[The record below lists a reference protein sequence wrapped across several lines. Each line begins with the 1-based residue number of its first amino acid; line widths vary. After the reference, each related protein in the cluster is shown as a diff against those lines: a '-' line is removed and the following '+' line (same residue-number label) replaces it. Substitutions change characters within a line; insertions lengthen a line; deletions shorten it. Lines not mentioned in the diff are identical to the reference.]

1 MTTKKKLLLM
11 ELLEKTSPTSL
22 QEFTQNYS
30 TEKMM
35 KMILSI
41 SVVKLIEVSIL
52 MLRKNLTRLILR
64 K

>member
-1 MTTKKKLLLM
+1 MTTKKKLLLI

-22 QEFTQNYS
+22 QASTQNYS

-35 KMILSI
+35 KMISSI
-41 SVVKLIEVSIL
+41 SVVKLKEVSML